1 MHRISLR
8 LALPFLVACAANP
21 KPGEPGYPYNLSGP
35 YQVEVVVQGTPY
47 HGMMDLSMEPGG
59 ALGGTFQVIDPV
71 QVGGSIEGTIAALG
85 NRRVASTASTPARR
99 TRRPGGISDAIAAP
113 ALWAAPA
120 ARDAITAIDS
130 VSASGGAVRIRR
142 AGTDRRR

>member
-1 MHRISLR
+1 MRRTSLC
-8 LALPFLVACAANP
+8 LAPPLLAACAANP

-71 QVGGSIEGTIAALG
+71 QVGGSIEGTIAADTLDFRMPYEQSNECSG
-85 NRRVASTASTPARR
+85 VVSGRIAVAAGGATASGPVVVDDSC
-99 TRRPGGISDAIAAP
+99 GGPMNGTISIQ
-113 ALWAAPA
+113 
-120 ARDAITAIDS
+120 R
-130 VSASGGAVRIRR
+130 
-142 AGTDRRR
+142 